1 TSLTASSHGRLT
13 GSVLAW
19 PSRAAPPV
27 DGGRGGRMPVYE
39 YKARDRTG
47 KLIAATMEAA
57 SERDVAASLRQKG
70 YFISEIKAPKS
81 GLNAEIK
88 LPKWLDIGSVPNTRD
103 ITIFSRQFA
112 TVINAGLPVVQSL
125 SILQRQAEKQGLKDA
140 LKRVRE
146 DVETGQNLSDALAK
160 HPRLFNKL
168 YIYLVRAGEVSGNL
182 DCILE
187 RFDTYMEKQAALRG
201 KFRTALTSP
210 TVVLVIALAVTWFLL
225 TGIVPQFAQIL
236 DQLGGE
242 LPVITRALIAISD
255 FLRFQWWLLAII
267 IVAGIVGLIMFRRT
281 PNGRRAIDRLLLRTP
296 VVGTLV
302 QKSAIA
308 SFSNTFGL
316 LLRSGVNIIES
327 IDITK
332 GTAGNAIVEDILTET
347 KEAVQRGEQI
357 STTLTKYPRVFP
369 PMVSSMVAIGEETGA
384 VDSMLQKV
392 ADFYEREV
400 DEAVESLTAA
410 LEPALIVFL
419 GVIVGFIVA
428 GMFLP
433 MFSIIGQLSS

>member
-1 TSLTASSHGRLT
+1 
-13 GSVLAW
+13 
-19 PSRAAPPV
+19 
-27 DGGRGGRMPVYE
+27 MPVYE

-81 GLNAEIK
+81 GLNAEIR

-125 SILQRQAEKQGLKDA
+125 AILQRQAEKQGLKDA
-140 LKRVRE
+140 LRRVRE
-146 DVETGQNLSDALAK
+146 DVETGQNLSDALSR

-182 DCILE
+182 DGILE
-187 RFDTYMEKQAALRG
+187 RIATYMEKQAALRG
-201 KFRTALTSP
+201 KIRTALTYP
-210 TVVLVIALAVTWFLL
+210 TVVLVIALGVTWFLL

-242 LPVITRALIAISD
+242 LPVITRALIAVSD
-255 FLRFQWWLLAII
+255 FLRFQWWLLALI
-267 IVAGIVGLIMFRRT
+267 IVAAVVGLIMFRRT
-281 PNGRRAIDRLLLRTP
+281 PNGRRVIDRFLLRTP
-296 VVGTLV
+296 VIGTLV

-357 STTLTKYPRVFP
+357 SSTLMKYPRVFP

-433 MFSIIGQLSS
+433 MFSIIGQLSQ

>member
-1 TSLTASSHGRLT
+1 
-13 GSVLAW
+13 
-19 PSRAAPPV
+19 
-27 DGGRGGRMPVYE
+27 MPVFE
-39 YKARDRTG
+39 YKVRDRSGKVITG
-47 KLIAATMEAA
+47 TTEAA
-57 SERDVAASLRQKG
+57 SQREVANALRQKG
-70 YFISEIKAPKS
+70 YFVTEIKAPKT

-88 LPKWLDIGSVPNTRD
+88 LPKWLDIGSIPNVRD

-125 SILQRQAEKQGLKDA
+125 AILQRQAEKQGLKDA
-140 LKRVRE
+140 LRQVRE
-146 DVETGQNLSDALAK
+146 DVETGLQLSDALAK

-182 DCILE
+182 DGILD
-187 RFDTYMEKQAALRG
+187 RIAAYMEKQAALRG
-201 KFRTALTSP
+201 KIKTALTYP

-236 DQLGGE
+236 DQLGGD
-242 LPVITRALIAISD
+242 LPVITRMLIAISD
-255 FLRFQWWLLAII
+255 FLRYQWYILL
-267 IVAGIVGLIMFRRT
+267 GILVLLVVGTALFYRT
-281 PNGRRAIDRLLLRTP
+281 PQGRRAIDRLLLRLP

-316 LLRSGVNIIES
+316 LLRSGVNIMES

-332 GTAGNAIVEDILTET
+332 GTAGNAIVEDILDET
-347 KEAVQRGEQI
+347 KANVQRGEQI
-357 STTLTKYPRVFP
+357 STTLIKYPQVFP
-369 PMVSSMVAIGEETGA
+369 PMVSSMIAIGEETGA

-400 DEAVESLTAA
+400 DEAVDSLTAA
-410 LEPALIVFL
+410 LEPMLIVFL

-433 MFSIIGQLSS
+433 MFSIIGQLSG

>member
-1 TSLTASSHGRLT
+1 
-13 GSVLAW
+13 
-19 PSRAAPPV
+19 
-27 DGGRGGRMPVYE
+27 MPLFE
-39 YKARDRTG
+39 YKARDRAG
-47 KLIAATMEAA
+47 KLIAATMEAG
-57 SERDVAASLRQKG
+57 SERDVAAALRQKG
-70 YFISEIKAPKS
+70 YFISEIKAPKA
-81 GLNAEIK
+81 GLSADIK
-88 LPKWLDIGSVPNTRD
+88 LPKWLDFGSVPQVRD

-125 SILQRQAEKQGLKDA
+125 AILQRQSPKQGLKDA

-146 DVETGQNLSDALAK
+146 DVETGQQLSDALAR

-182 DCILE
+182 DGILE
-187 RFDTYMEKQAALRG
+187 RIAAYMEKQAALRG
-201 KFRTALTSP
+201 KIRTALTYP

-236 DQLGGE
+236 DQLGGD
-242 LPVITRALIAISD
+242 LPVITKALIAISD
-255 FLRFQWWLLAII
+255 FLRFQWYFLAII
-267 IVAGIVGLIMFRRT
+267 IVAIIVGVALFYRT
-281 PNGRRAIDRLLLRTP
+281 PNGRRTIDRLLLRTP

-316 LLRSGVNIIES
+316 LLKSGVNIIES
-327 IDITK
+327 IEITK
-332 GTAGNAIVEDILTET
+332 GTAGNAIVEDILDET

-357 STTLTKYPRVFP
+357 STTLMKYPRVFP
-369 PMVSSMVAIGEETGA
+369 PMVSSMVNIGEETGA

-400 DEAVESLTAA
+400 DEAVDSLTAA

>member
-1 TSLTASSHGRLT
+1 
-13 GSVLAW
+13 
-19 PSRAAPPV
+19 
-27 DGGRGGRMPVYE
+27 MPVFE
-39 YKARDRTG
+39 YKARDRMG
-47 KLIAATMEAA
+47 KAIVATMEAA
-57 SERDVAASLRQKG
+57 SERDVAAALRQKNL
-70 YFISEIKAPKS
+70 FITEINAPKS
-81 GLNAEIK
+81 GLNADIK
-88 LPKWLDIGSVPNTRD
+88 LPKWLDIGSIPNVRD

-125 SILQRQAEKQGLKDA
+125 SILQRQSDKEGLKDA
-140 LKRVRE
+140 LKKVRE
-146 DVETGQNLSDALAK
+146 DVETGLQLSDALAK

-182 DCILE
+182 DGILD
-187 RFDTYMEKQAALRG
+187 RIAAYMEKQAALRG
-201 KFRTALTSP
+201 KIKTALTYP

-242 LPVITRALIAISD
+242 LPVITKALIAISD
-255 FLRFQWWLLAII
+255 FLRYQWYILIGL
-267 IVAGIVGLIMFRRT
+267 IVALILGIGFFYRT
-281 PNGRRAIDRLLLRTP
+281 KNGRRVIDRFMLRTP
-296 VVGTLV
+296 IVGTLI

-327 IDITK
+327 IEITK
-332 GTAGNAIVEDILTET
+332 GTAGNAIVEDILDET
-347 KEAVQRGEQI
+347 KDGVQRGEQI
-357 STTLTKYPRVFP
+357 STTLMKYPRVFP

-384 VDSMLQKV
+384 VDAMLQKV

-400 DEAVESLTAA
+400 DEAVDSLTAA
-410 LEPALIVFL
+410 LEPMLIVFL

-428 GMFLP
+428 GMFMP

>member
-1 TSLTASSHGRLT
+1 
-13 GSVLAW
+13 
-19 PSRAAPPV
+19 
-27 DGGRGGRMPVYE
+27 MPVFE
-39 YKARDRTG
+39 YKARDRSG
-47 KLIAATMEAA
+47 KLIAATMEAG
-57 SERDVAASLRQKG
+57 SERDVATALRQKG
-70 YFISEIKAPKS
+70 YFISEIKSPKG
-81 GLNAEIK
+81 GLSADIK
-88 LPKWLDIGSVPNTRD
+88 LPKWLDIGSVPGVRD

-125 SILQRQAEKQGLKDA
+125 AILQRQAPKQGLKDA

-146 DVETGQNLSDALAK
+146 DVETGQQLSDALGR

-182 DCILE
+182 DGILD
-187 RFDTYMEKQAALRG
+187 RIAAYMEKQAALRG
-201 KFRTALTSP
+201 KIRTALTYP

-242 LPVITRALIAISD
+242 LPVITRALIAVSD
-255 FLRFQWWLLAII
+255 FLRYQWWILLGI
-267 IVAGIVGLIMFRRT
+267 IVIAVVGIGFFYRT
-281 PNGRRAIDRLLLRTP
+281 KNGRRTIDGFILRVP

-327 IDITK
+327 IEITK
-332 GTAGNAIVEDILTET
+332 GTAGNAIVEDILDET
-347 KEAVQRGEQI
+347 KDAVQRGEQI

-400 DEAVESLTAA
+400 DEAVDALTAA
-410 LEPALIVFL
+410 LEPMLIVFL

-433 MFSIIGQLSS
+433 MFSIIGQLSQ

>member
-1 TSLTASSHGRLT
+1 
-13 GSVLAW
+13 
-19 PSRAAPPV
+19 
-27 DGGRGGRMPVYE
+27 MPVYE

-81 GLNAEIK
+81 GLNADIK
-88 LPKWLDIGSVPNTRD
+88 LPKWLDFGSIPNARD

-140 LKRVRE
+140 LRRVRE
-146 DVETGQNLSDALAK
+146 DVETGQNLSDALSK

-182 DCILE
+182 DGILE
-187 RFDTYMEKQAALRG
+187 RIATYMEKQAALRG
-201 KFRTALTSP
+201 KIRTALTYP

-255 FLRFQWWLLAII
+255 FLRFQWWLLAVI
-267 IVAGIVGLIMFRRT
+267 IVAAVVGLVLFRRT
-281 PNGRRAIDRLLLRTP
+281 PNGRRVIDRLLLRTP
-296 VVGTLV
+296 VIGTLV
-302 QKSAIA
+302 QKTAIA

-347 KEAVQRGEQI
+347 KDAVQRGEQI
-357 STTLTKYPRVFP
+357 SSTLSKYPRVFP

-433 MFSIIGQLSS
+433 MFSIIGQLSQ

>member
-1 TSLTASSHGRLT
+1 MPIFEYKVR
-13 GSVLAW
+13 
-19 PSRAAPPV
+19 
-27 DGGRGGRMPVYE
+27 DRGGKVI
-39 YKARDRTG
+39 TG
-47 KLIAATMEAA
+47 TTEAL
-57 SERDVAASLRQKG
+57 SQRDVATALRQKG
-70 YFISEIKAPKS
+70 YFVTEIKAPKT
-81 GLNAEIK
+81 GLQSDLR
-88 LPKWLDIGSVPNTRD
+88 LPKWLDIGSVPNVRD

-125 SILQRQAEKQGLKDA
+125 AILQRQAPKQGLKDA
-140 LKRVRE
+140 LKQVRE
-146 DVETGQNLSDALAK
+146 DVETGQQLSNALAR

-182 DCILE
+182 DGILD
-187 RFDTYMEKQAALRG
+187 RIAAYMEKQAALRG
-201 KFRTALTSP
+201 KIKTALTYP

-242 LPVITRALIAISD
+242 MPVITKALIAVSD
-255 FLRFQWWLLAII
+255 FLRYQWYILFGLII
-267 IVAGIVGLIMFRRT
+267 AVVVGLVLFYRT
-281 PNGRRAIDRLLLRTP
+281 KNGRRVLDGFTLRMP
-296 VVGTLV
+296 IVGTLV
-302 QKSAIA
+302 QKTAIA

-332 GTAGNAIVEDILTET
+332 GTAGNAIVEDILDET
-347 KEAVQRGEQI
+347 KDNVQRGEQI
-357 STTLTKYPRVFP
+357 STTLIKYPGVFP
-369 PMVSSMVAIGEETGA
+369 PMVSSMISIGEETGA
-384 VDSMLQKV
+384 VDHMLQKV

-400 DEAVESLTAA
+400 DEAVDSLTAA
-410 LEPALIVFL
+410 LEPMLIVFL

-433 MFSIIGQLSS
+433 MFSIIGQLSQ

>member
-1 TSLTASSHGRLT
+1 
-13 GSVLAW
+13 
-19 PSRAAPPV
+19 
-27 DGGRGGRMPVYE
+27 MPVYE

-57 SERDVAASLRQKG
+57 SERDVAAALRQKG

-88 LPKWLDIGSVPNTRD
+88 LPKWLDVGSIPNARD

-140 LKRVRE
+140 LRRVRE
-146 DVETGQNLSDALAK
+146 DVETGLNLSDALAK

-182 DCILE
+182 DGILE
-187 RFDTYMEKQAALRG
+187 RIATYMEKQAALRG
-201 KFRTALTSP
+201 KIRTALTYP

-255 FLRFQWWLLAII
+255 FLRFQWWLLALI
-267 IVAGIVGLIMFRRT
+267 IVAAVVGLVLFRRT
-281 PNGRRAIDRLLLRTP
+281 PNGRRVIDRFLLRTP
-296 VVGTLV
+296 VIGTLV
-302 QKSAIA
+302 QKTAIA

-357 STTLTKYPRVFP
+357 STTLQKYPRVFP

-433 MFSIIGQLSS
+433 MFSIIGQLSQ

>member
-1 TSLTASSHGRLT
+1 
-13 GSVLAW
+13 
-19 PSRAAPPV
+19 
-27 DGGRGGRMPVYE
+27 MPVYE

-182 DCILE
+182 DGILD
-187 RFDTYMEKQAALRG
+187 RIAAYMEKQAALRG
-201 KFRTALTSP
+201 KIKTALTYP

-236 DQLGGE
+236 DQLGGD
-242 LPVITRALIAISD
+242 LPVITRMLIAISD
-255 FLRFQWWLLAII
+255 FLRYQWYILL
-267 IVAGIVGLIMFRRT
+267 GILVLLVVGTALFYRT
-281 PNGRRAIDRLLLRTP
+281 PQGRRAIDRLLLRLP

-316 LLRSGVNIIES
+316 LLRSGVNIMES

-332 GTAGNAIVEDILTET
+332 GTAGNAIVEDILDET

-433 MFSIIGQLSS
+433 MFSIIGQLSQ

>member
-1 TSLTASSHGRLT
+1 
-13 GSVLAW
+13 
-19 PSRAAPPV
+19 
-27 DGGRGGRMPVYE
+27 MPVFE
-39 YKARDRTG
+39 YKARDRSG
-47 KLIAATMEAA
+47 KLIAATMEAG
-57 SERDVAASLRQKG
+57 SERDVATALRQKG
-70 YFISEIKAPKS
+70 YFISEIKAPKG
-81 GLNAEIK
+81 GLSADIK
-88 LPKWLDIGSVPNTRD
+88 LPKWLDIGSVPGVRD

-125 SILQRQAEKQGLKDA
+125 AILQRQAPKQGLKDA

-146 DVETGQNLSDALAK
+146 DVETGQQLSDALGK

-182 DCILE
+182 DGILD
-187 RFDTYMEKQAALRG
+187 RIAAYMEKQAALRG
-201 KFRTALTSP
+201 KIRTALTYP

-242 LPVITRALIAISD
+242 LPVITRALIAVSD
-255 FLRFQWWLLAII
+255 FLRYQWWILLGI
-267 IVAGIVGLIMFRRT
+267 IVIAVVGLGMFYRT
-281 PNGRRAIDRLLLRTP
+281 KNGRRAIDGFILRVP

-327 IDITK
+327 IEITK
-332 GTAGNAIVEDILTET
+332 GTAGNAIVEDILDET
-347 KEAVQRGEQI
+347 KDAVQRGEQI

-400 DEAVESLTAA
+400 DEAVDSLTAA
-410 LEPALIVFL
+410 LEPMLIVFL

-433 MFSIIGQLSS
+433 MFSIIGQLSQ